1 MSKQAVLL
9 IAHGSPE
16 CVEDIPEFLQN
27 ISRGRP
33 MSDAVVREVQH
44 RYSLIG
50 VSPLTCMTVGQANGV
65 LARARH
71 RSLRRNAQLAS
82 VHRRYA

>member
-16 CVEDIPEFLQN
+16 RVEDIPEFLQN

-50 VSPLTCMTVGQANGV
+50 VSPLTSMTLGQAKVSPASLGF
-65 LARARH
+65 RH
-71 RSLRRNAQLAS
+71 TSECATGIRSSPTR
-82 VHRRYA
+82 